1 MAEEYIKVENL
12 SKNYG
17 GTEAVK
23 DVSFTAEAGEI
34 IALLGPN
41 GAGKSTLMNMI
52 SGYLSP
58 TAGEIWICG
67 KNIREN
73 PLWGREHIGFLP
85 EGAPLYADLTVR
97 DFLFY
102 MADLRGCPR
111 SAAEKAIDLSNIRNV
126 ARQKLETLSKGY
138 QRRVGFAQSILS
150 DPPVLMLD
158 EPTDGLDPG
167 QKQHIR
173 SLISGMGKNKTVLIS
188 THLLEEAET
197 ICSRI
202 ILINRGQAAADGT
215 LEEILRKSGASTLEE
230 AFFKLTD
237 KEGEKA

>member
-12 SKNYG
+12 YKNYG
-17 GTEAVK
+17 DIEAVK
-23 DVSFTAEAGEI
+23 DVSFKAEAGEI

-52 SGYLSP
+52 AGYLSP
-58 TAGEIWICG
+58 TSGEIWVCG
-67 KNIREN
+67 KNIKSN

-97 DFLFY
+97 DFLYY
-102 MADLRGCPR
+102 MAELRGCPR
-111 SAAEKAIDLSNIRNV
+111 KEAENAIDISNIRNV
-126 ARQKLETLSKGY
+126 ATQKLETLSKGY

-150 DPPVLMLD
+150 NPPVLMLD
-158 EPTDGLDPG
+158 EPTDGLDPN
-167 QKQHIR
+167 QKRHIR
-173 SLISGMGKNKTVLIS
+173 SLIGSMGQNKTILIS

-197 ICSRI
+197 ICNRI
-202 ILINRGQAAADGT
+202 ILIDRGKIVADGCLKDILRT
-215 LEEILRKSGASTLEE
+215 SRTSSLEET
-230 AFFKLTD
+230 FFKLTD

>member
-12 SKNYG
+12 YKNYG
-17 GTEAVK
+17 RIEAVK
-23 DVSFTAEAGEI
+23 NVSFTANAGEI

-58 TAGEIWICG
+58 TAGEIRVCG
-67 KNIREN
+67 RNIKDD

-97 DFLFY
+97 DFLYY
-102 MADLRGCPR
+102 MAELRGCPH
-111 SAAEKAIDLSNIRNV
+111 SAAEKAIDVSNIRNV

-150 DPPVLMLD
+150 DPSVLMLD
-158 EPTDGLDPG
+158 EPTDGLDPN
-167 QKQHIR
+167 QKQYIR
-173 SLISGMGKNKTVLIS
+173 SLIGSMGKNKAVLIS

-202 ILINRGQAAADGT
+202 ILINRGQIAADGT
-215 LEEILRKSGASTLEE
+215 LAEILCQSGASTLEE

-237 KEGEKA
+237 KEGERA